1 LQGAVKVNSA
11 ILIGALVC
19 LLANLV
25 FYAGCPNQQWFKKSL
40 LSFNTALLI
49 ALALLVLS
57 TAIFSLTFSL
67 PAAIYT
73 IITLCMLLL
82 GTLPLF
88 TRYTAPLKSVRS
100 RGTGLTRDESYTTFK
115 AHWWLK
121 TIGATLISFPFA
133 LFTSSLIS
141 LLFLSNTPLDVKSQ
155 FLMWLIV
162 PFWLTPISLI
172 FFAKK
177 PWLPLALLS
186 LITLFEFSVLQVLG

>member
-1 LQGAVKVNSA
+1 MNSA
-11 ILIGALVC
+11 ILICALVC

-82 GTLPLF
+82 GTLPFF

>member
-1 LQGAVKVNSA
+1 MNSA

-73 IITLCMLLL
+73 VITLCMLLL
-82 GTLPLF
+82 GTLPFF

>member
-1 LQGAVKVNSA
+1 VNSA

-82 GTLPLF
+82 GTLPFF

-141 LLFLSNTPLDVKSQ
+141 LLFLSYTPLDVKSQ

-162 PFWLTPISLI
+162 PFWLTPLSLI

-177 PWLPLALLS
+177 PWPPLVMLS
-186 LITLFEFSVLQVLG
+186 LITLIEFAVLQVQG

>member
-1 LQGAVKVNSA
+1 MNSA

-82 GTLPLF
+82 GTLPFF

>member
-1 LQGAVKVNSA
+1 MNSA

-40 LSFNTALLI
+40 LSSNTALLI

-73 IITLCMLLL
+73 VITLCMLLL
-82 GTLPLF
+82 GTLPFF

>member
-1 LQGAVKVNSA
+1 M
-11 ILIGALVC
+11 
-19 LLANLV
+19 
-25 FYAGCPNQQWFKKSL
+25 FYAGCPNQQWFKKRPL
-40 LSFNTALLI
+40 PFKTALLI
-49 ALALLVLS
+49 ALAILILS
-57 TAIFSLTFSL
+57 TTIFTLTFSL

-73 IITLCMLLL
+73 VITLCMLLL
-82 GTLPLF
+82 GTIPFF

-121 TIGATLISFPFA
+121 IIGATLISFPFA

-141 LLFLSNTPLDVKSQ
+141 FLFLSHTPLDVKSQ

-162 PFWLTPISLI
+162 PLWLTPLSLI
-172 FFAKK
+172 FFARK
-177 PWLPLALLS
+177 PWPLLALLS

>member
-1 LQGAVKVNSA
+1 M
-11 ILIGALVC
+11 
-19 LLANLV
+19 

>member
-82 GTLPLF
+82 GTLPFF